1 MAIKGAG
8 NPTLSDVA
16 KRLDPDGKIAA
27 VVELLSETNE
37 ILEDITFIEGNLP
50 TGHRTTVRSGLPSV
64 TWRQLNYGVQPS
76 KSRTV
81 QVTDTAGM
89 LEAYSEVDKE
99 LAMLNGNSAEFRLSE
114 DRPFLESMNQT
125 MATTI
130 FYGNTATQPEKFM
143 GLAPRY
149 SSLTAENAEN
159 IVDAGGIG
167 TDNTSIWLV
176 VWGPNTCHMHY
187 PKGSEAGLKQT
198 DLGEDTK
205 TFDDG
210 SMMQVLRSHYQW
222 KAGMTLRDW
231 RYVVRI
237 ANIDVSDLDAA
248 GESTYAGANLISLL
262 IKAYNRLHSM
272 NAGRPVIYANRTVKT
287 ALDLLATNKANVQ
300 LSIQDY
306 AGQPTTMFWGIPIR
320 RVDALL
326 NTEERVV

>member
-1 MAIKGAG
+1 MAIKGVS

-16 KRLDPDGKIAA
+16 KRLDPNGKIAA

-37 ILEDITFIEGNLP
+37 ILEDITFLEGNLP
-50 TGHRTTVRSGLPSV
+50 TGHRTTVRSGLPTV

-81 QVTDTAGM
+81 QVTDSAGM

-99 LAMLNGNSAEFRLSE
+99 LAMLNGNTAEFRLSE

-125 MATTI
+125 MASTI
-130 FYGNTATQPEKFM
+130 FYGNTATEPEKFM

-149 SSLTAENAEN
+149 SDLSAENGGH
-159 IVDAGGIG
+159 ILDAGGTG
-167 TDNTSIWLV
+167 SDNASIWLV
-176 VWGPNTCHMHY
+176 VWGPNTCHMFY
-187 PKGSEAGLKQT
+187 PKSSSAGLKQQ

-205 TFDDG
+205 TLDDG
-210 SMMQVLRSHYQW
+210 SMYQVLRAHYQW
-222 KAGMTLRDW
+222 KAGLTLRDW

-237 ANIDVSDLDAA
+237 ANIDVSDLSDA
-248 GESTYAGANLISLL
+248 GEGTYAGASLINLL
-262 IKAYNRLHSM
+262 IKAYNKLHST
-272 NAGRPVIYANRTVKT
+272 NAGRPVIYCNQDVKT
-287 ALDLLATNKANVQ
+287 ALDLLATNKDNVQ
-300 LSIQDY
+300 LTVDNY
-306 AGQPTTMFWGIPIR
+306 AGQPTTKFWGIPIK

>member
-1 MAIKGAG
+1 MAIKGVG

-16 KRLDPDGKIAA
+16 KRLDPNGKIAA
-27 VVELLSETNE
+27 IVELLSEMNE
-37 ILEDITFIEGNLP
+37 VLEDVTFIEGNLP

-81 QVTDTAGM
+81 QVTDSNGM

-114 DRPFLESMNQT
+114 DRPFLESMNQE

-130 FYGNTATQPEKFM
+130 FYGNTATEPEKFM

-149 SSLTAENAEN
+149 SDMNAENADN
-159 IVDAGGIG
+159 IVDGGG
-167 TDNTSIWLV
+167 TGSDNTSLWFV
-176 VWGPNTCHMHY
+176 VWGANTCHMFY
-187 PKGSEAGLKQT
+187 PKGTEAGLKQD
-198 DLGEDTK
+198 DLGETTK
-205 TFDDG
+205 TLSDG
-210 SMMQVLRSHYQW
+210 SMLQVLRSHYQW
-222 KAGMTLRDW
+222 KAGLTLRDW

-237 ANIDVSDLDAA
+237 ANIDVSALADA
-248 GESTYAGANLISLL
+248 GESGYAGANLINLM
-262 IKAYNRLHSM
+262 IKAYNKLHSLSM
-272 NAGRPVIYANRTVKT
+272 GRPVIYCNRTVKT

-300 LSIQDY
+300 LSIGDY

-326 NTEERVV
+326 NTEEQVQ